1 MTCTLLL
8 IRHGETAWN
17 REGRYQGHTDP
28 PLSPVGQ
35 GQARR
40 LARLCA
46 CFRIHTVFSSDLRRA
61 MDTTVP
67 LAAAHALPV
76 RTDPRLR
83 ELDFGVWDGQRAEDV
98 IASDPA
104 IWEAWF
110 ADPITLSPPGGETA
124 EVLWD
129 RFHAAL
135 GQIVEEHH
143 GKTVAVV
150 THGGPLR
157 LLLAWLA
164 YGRIHHAPALTIP
177 NGGWLLLTPD
187 LVAHLVPTLNVRE
200 AAPSDGAG
208 ECQ

>member
-17 REGRYQGHTDP
+17 REGRYQGHADP
-28 PLSPVGQ
+28 PLSRAGQ
-35 GQARR
+35 AQARR

-46 CFRIHTVFSSDLRRA
+46 SFRIDAVFSSDLIRA
-61 MDTTVP
+61 VETAVP
-67 LAAAHALPV
+67 LAGAQALPV

-83 ELDFGVWDGQRAEDV
+83 ELHFGIWDGRRAEDV

-104 IWEAWF
+104 GWEAWF
-110 ADPITLSPPGGETA
+110 ADPVTLSPPGGETA

-129 RFHAAL
+129 RFNAVL
-135 GQIVEEHH
+135 RQIVEEYHD
-143 GKTVAVV
+143 KTVAVV

-164 YGRIHHAPALTIP
+164 YGRLLHASELVIP
-177 NGGWLLLTPD
+177 NGGWLLLTPS
-187 LVAHLVPTLNVRE
+187 LALAQP
-200 AAPSDGAG
+200 
-208 ECQ
+208 